1 MQMLAVMLG
10 GGELV
15 ILLPLLLVGCLA
27 LPLTVFWIWMLI
39 DCLTKESDQGNTK
52 VAWVLVIALT
62 HWLGAL
68 IYLLA
73 RRPQRIKE
81 LGK

>member
-1 MQMLAVMLG
+1 MLF
-10 GGELV
+10 
-15 ILLPLLLVGCLA
+15 VGCFGLIGTA
-27 LPLTVFWIWMLI
+27 FSIWMLI
-39 DCLTKESDQGNTK
+39 DCATKETDQGNTK
-52 VAWVLVIALT
+52 IVWILIIALT

-73 RRPQRIKE
+73 RRPQRLRE